1 MTKTVL
7 KSLLISMLCLTLPSG
22 CSERRSVAPLET
34 SDSSTQTPQ
43 GQAAADAGETGDS
56 AANESA
62 ETAE

>member
-34 SDSSTQTPQ
+34 SDSTQTPQ